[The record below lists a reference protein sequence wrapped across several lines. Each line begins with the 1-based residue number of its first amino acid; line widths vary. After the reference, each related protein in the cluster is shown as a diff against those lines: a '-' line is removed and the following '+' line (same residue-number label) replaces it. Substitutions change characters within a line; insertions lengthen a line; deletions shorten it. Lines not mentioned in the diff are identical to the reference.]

1 MSCDTEALRPLL
13 VFRQELYQSVLGYRK
28 DSAFELS
35 EAVLCAAGPE
45 PLVRLSL
52 VPCFRRHWASAPD
65 ALAEGSLDVATLRH
79 RFVRA
84 LPPPPAGGRALWVID
99 ASNWPRP
106 RAVTSPERTYGHR
119 VAAGIPQDG
128 VVPGWEYQWLAR
140 VPAAAGS
147 WVLPL
152 DGRRRGPGAGTPTEL
167 ALAQLRAVPATR
179 PADAAR
185 PVVTFDSSYDAVALA
200 QAIAD
205 PEPSQRLAVD
215 ALVRLGQ
222 RRRFYRA
229 PPPYRGCGRRPIHGP
244 VFRTHDP
251 ATHGPPDH
259 AASGPDPRHGAVR
272 VAVWAGLQAQP
283 APRTPLALVRITV
296 ERLPRSR
303 RTPEPLWLAWLGAAL
318 PDDLLQLW
326 RWYARRFTLEHGFRF
341 LKQALGWTTVRPRAP
356 AAADRWSWL
365 LAAGLWQLWLA
376 RGLVADRRLPWERAL
391 PTGQL
396 TPGRVRRVLGTVLA
410 ALGTP
415 ARPVRRRGNA
425 PGRRP
430 GQRPEPPAHYPVVYR
445 RPQTAR
451 RQRKRAA

>member
-1 MSCDTEALRPLL
+1 MDATTTRDALAR
-13 VFRQELYQSVLGYRK
+13 FRGELYRCLGQRK
-28 DSAFELS
+28 DTLFELL
-35 EAVLCAAGPE
+35 EAALLAPVRGT
-45 PLVRLSL
+45 LVRLSVEL
-52 VPCFRRHWASAPD
+52 PFRRRWPSAPD
-65 ALAEGSLDVATLRH
+65 ALADGALDADR
-79 RFVRA
+79 VRG
-84 LPPPPAGGRALWVID
+84 LLGRAEAATPAEGRPVWACDGTV
-99 ASNWPRP
+99 WPRP
-106 RAVTSPERTYGHR
+106 AAGASAERTWAHR
-119 VAAGIPQDG
+119 VAPGRPQTG

-152 DGRRRGPGAGTPTEL
+152 DVRRRGPGAGTPTEL
-167 ALAQLRAVPATR
+167 ALAQLRAVQATR

-272 VAVWAGLQAQP
+272 VAVWAGLHAQP